1 MNQFPD
7 FKMQY
12 SLTRQSNSSLL
23 GSLAPPTFNS
33 KSSDLFDMLRESP
46 IEEYTLPY
54 LKGDFEIDF
63 GSKDLSDITPTGT
76 DNLDFRF
83 RDENTRQ
90 TRSRLSERNSSSER
104 EPLAPLH
111 PKSVP
116 RGHEQDTVSDKTLL
130 KLQEINT
137 QLWIK
142 LKKTEKER
150 DDLELKLF
158 NTPDK
163 QKLIKLNDENS
174 ALKSRITSLE
184 EELAKHKEKSDNLE
198 KKYNRILQAAKLFES
213 RSQDLYAANQALNA
227 RILGL
232 IENGMYD

>member
-7 FKMQY
+7 FKMQ
-12 SLTRQSNSSLL
+12 SSMTRQSNSSLL

-63 GSKDLSDITPTGT
+63 GSRDLSEIVPPGI
-76 DNLDFRF
+76 DNLEFRF
-83 RDENTRQ
+83 RDENSRQ
-90 TRSRLSERNSSSER
+90 VRSRLSERNSSSER
-104 EPLAPLH
+104 EPLAPLN
-111 PKSVP
+111 PKSIS
-116 RGHEQDTVSDKTLL
+116 RNHSQDSVSDKTLL

-137 QLWIK
+137 QLWVK

-150 DDLELKLF
+150 DNLELRLY

-163 QKLIKLNDENS
+163 QKLIKLTDENS
-174 ALKSRITSLE
+174 TLKSKVTSLG
-184 EELAKHKEKSDNLE
+184 EELIKYKGRVESLE
-198 KKYNRILQAAKLFES
+198 KKYNRILHAAKQFES
-213 RSQDLYAANQALNA
+213 RSQELYAANQALNS
-227 RILGL
+227 RIVGI